1 MKAASTDFGVKAQCN
16 GNSYVRSG
24 FVVAVLGLLAMY
36 PSCSSAR
43 PALSLTVRVFNYAHV
58 SPQTV
63 SSAGREANHILAAGG
78 LQVVW
83 LDCLQAAQTVQSKA
97 LCEMGWSPELPAL
110 RLISGQ
116 VTKQFQDLEFGFA
129 TVPVL
134 VTVSYEHI
142 ASRALRDNSPS
153 EASTLLGCVIAH
165 ELGHL
170 FLGSDGHSSVGIM
183 QPYWGR
189 DQIHQARTSNL
200 RFTPE
205 QAVQLRQRVQHLA
218 DRQQEIGFLQA
229 ETSAQPP
236 VLSTGQKHEK
246 GDTDPLPTVQ
256 GVALPFRFS
265 EGYLIMVEGQ
275 IGTQT
280 NLKFILDTGATISI
294 VDRRIADKLKLP
306 CHPAE
311 SLSFDRKLAWQSTT
325 VPEVQ
330 FGQVKTKNIRMLV
343 GHLGEYSEFAKK
355 ADAIIGMDLLKLIN
369 FSIDYD
375 LKKIIFQTHQREH
388 IPASGEPL
396 SECLILEVQ
405 VQGHPVRLIV
415 DSGFPGLLLYEER
428 LLKHI
433 PALRI
438 AGRPTGVSIGGRL
451 QAKHAV
457 LPDVVFGA
465 RNEEVSVL
473 LVKAPPPDAI
483 SGIDGIVGLAPL
495 KARRINFDFV
505 GKTLTWE

>member
-1 MKAASTDFGVKAQCN
+1 MKGASTGFSVKAQRI

-24 FVVAVLGLLAMY
+24 FVVAVLGLLAIFPRY
-36 PSCSSAR
+36 TFAR
-43 PALSLTVRVFNYAHV
+43 PTLSLTVRVFNYAHV
-58 SPQTV
+58 SSQML
-63 SSAGREANHILAAGG
+63 SSAAREANHILAAAGI
-78 LQVVW
+78 QVVR
-83 LDCLQAAQTVQSKA
+83 LDCLQEAQSVQSKA

-170 FLGSDGHSSVGIM
+170 FLGSDSHSLVGIM
-183 QPYWGR
+183 QPHWGR
-189 DQIHQARTSNL
+189 DQIHQAQTGNL

-205 QAVQLRQRVQHLA
+205 QAVQLRERVQHLA
-218 DRQQEIGFLQA
+218 DRQQEIGSRQA
-229 ETSAQPP
+229 ESAQPH
-236 VLSTGQKHEK
+236 VLSTGQTHEK
-246 GDTDPLPTVQ
+246 DDTDPPPTVH

-265 EGYLIMVEGQ
+265 DGYLITVEGQ

-294 VDRRIADKLKLP
+294 VDSRIADKLKLP

-325 VPEVQ
+325 VPEVR
-330 FGQVKTKNIRMLV
+330 FGQVKAKNIQMLV

-369 FSIDYD
+369 FSIDND
-375 LKKIIFQTHQREH
+375 SKKIIFDSHQREH

-396 SECLILEVQ
+396 TECLILEVQ

-415 DSGFPGLLLYEER
+415 DTGFPGLLLYEER
-428 LLKHI
+428 LLKHV

-438 AGRPTGVSIGGRL
+438 AGRPTGVSVGGRL
-451 QAKHAV
+451 QAKQAV

-465 RNEEVSVL
+465 RNGEVSVL
-473 LVKAPPPDAI
+473 LMKAPPPDAL

-495 KARRINFDFV
+495 KAHRINFDFV
-505 GKTLTWE
+505 GKNLTWE